1 MKEESMSLKIALA
14 GNPNSGKTTLFNE
27 LTGSTQYVGNWPGV
41 TVEKK
46 EGRLRRHKGD
56 VVIVD
61 LPGIYSLSPYTLEEV
76 IARDFILQEKPD
88 VIINIVDA
96 SNLER
101 NLYLT
106 TQIIELGVPTVV
118 ALNMIDIVQKRGD
131 EINNAAL
138 EKSLGCPVV
147 SISAARNIGLN
158 VLVDKA
164 TSLSGRSPAPLS
176 FSQEVEKALGQIG
189 EAAASEPSLGG
200 YNPRWLA
207 VKLFERDE
215 DLLKKVSLPEPLMAR
230 IEEVITAAEAAMD
243 DDAESIITNERY
255 EAVSTLLSG
264 AYIKK
269 SRPRLS
275 ASDKIDRVLTNRFL
289 ALPIFFLI
297 MWGVYFVSVQT
308 VGDWTIGWMEG
319 LIGWI
324 SGGVE
329 GLLAGWGASPWV
341 LSLVLDGIIG
351 GVGGVLVFVPQ
362 LMILYLFIS
371 ILEDVGYMARVAFIM
386 DRIFRRFGLS
396 GKSFIP
402 MLIGTGCSV
411 PAIMA
416 SRTIEN
422 ENDRRMT
429 VMLTPF
435 IPCGAKLPLF
445 ALFVAM
451 VFREASWVG
460 PSMYLAGIIMV
471 IVSGLILKRTKLFSG
486 KPAPF
491 VMELPAYKLPRLKGV
506 LIHMWEKGK
515 SFIIK
520 AGTVIFVAC
529 AVLWFLQSFS
539 FSFQYLEPEQIDQ
552 SILAGI
558 GKVVAPI
565 FTPLGFGNWMSAMA
579 AMTGMVAKE
588 VVVSTFA
595 MLGAHTTLVFTPV
608 TAYAFMIF
616 TLLAAPCFA
625 AIGAIRR
632 EMGSWK
638 WTLIAIGYQTGLA
651 YLMATL
657 VNLIGS
663 AIFPN
668 LTPVQIVGE
677 VEAAGEGAISSVALL
692 ENPMVY
698 ILGIILL
705 AVIVIGLVSLV
716 KRGGGKKNRP
726 LDDTTCGY

>member
-1 MKEESMSLKIALA
+1 MSLKIALA
-14 GNPNSGKTTLFNE
+14 GNPNSGKTTLFNA

-46 EGRLRRHKGD
+46 EGRLRRHKND
-56 VVIVD
+56 VIIVD

-76 IARDFILQEKPD
+76 VARDFILQEKPD
-88 VIINIVDA
+88 AIINIVDA

-106 TQIIELGVPTVV
+106 TQIVELGVPVVV

-131 EINNAAL
+131 EIDYTAL
-138 EKSLGCPVV
+138 EKSFGCPVV
-147 SISAARNIGLN
+147 PISAAKNVGLDA
-158 VLVDKA
+158 LVDKA
-164 TSLSGRSPAPLS
+164 LSLAGHKPVPQV
-176 FSQEVEKALGQIG
+176 FSKQVEATLAKIG
-189 EAAASEPSLGG
+189 EAASAEPSLAG

-215 DLLKKVSLPEPLMAR
+215 DLLKKITIPESLSAQ
-230 IEEVITAAEAAMD
+230 IEGIISATETEMD

-255 EAVSTLLSG
+255 EAVTAVLSG
-264 AYIKK
+264 SYKK
-269 SRPRLS
+269 KTRPRLS
-275 ASDKIDRVLTNRFL
+275 VSDKIDRVLTNRWL

-297 MWGVYFVSVQT
+297 MWGVYYVSIQT
-308 VGDWTIGWMEG
+308 VGDWTIGWVEE

-329 GLLAGWGASPWV
+329 SLLVGWGASAWV
-341 LSLVLDGIIG
+341 LSLIIDGIIG
-351 GVGGVLVFVPQ
+351 GVGAVLVFVPQ

-411 PAIMA
+411 PAVMA

-422 ENDRRMT
+422 ENDRKMT
-429 VMLTPF
+429 IMLTPF
-435 IPCGAKLPLF
+435 IPCGAKLPVF

-451 VFREASWVG
+451 VFSEATWVG
-460 PSMYLAGIIMV
+460 PSMYLVGIVMV
-471 IVSGLILKRTKLFSG
+471 ILSGLILKRTKLFKG

-491 VMELPAYKLPRLKGV
+491 VMELPAYKLPRVKGV
-506 LIHMWEKGK
+506 VIHMWEKGK
-515 SFIIK
+515 AFIIK
-520 AGTVIFVAC
+520 AGTVIFIAC
-529 AVLWFLQSFS
+529 AALWFLQSFS
-539 FSFQYLEPEQIDQ
+539 FSFQYLAPEQIDQ
-552 SILAGI
+552 SMLAGI
-558 GKVVAPI
+558 GKVLAPI
-565 FTPLGFGNWMSAMA
+565 FAPLGFGNWMSAVA
-579 AMTGMVAKE
+579 SVTGLIAKE

-595 MLGAHTTLVFTPV
+595 LLSAHTPLMFTAV
-608 TAYAFMIF
+608 TGYAFMIF

-632 EMGSWK
+632 EMGTWK

-651 YLMATL
+651 YVMAML
-657 VNLIGS
+657 VNLVGS

-668 LTPVQIVGE
+668 LTQIPIAGE
-677 VEAAGEGAISSVALL
+677 VEAAGEGAITSVALL

-698 ILGIILL
+698 ILGVVLL
-705 AVIVIGLVSLV
+705 AVIVIAIISLFR
-716 KRGGGKKNRP
+716 RGGKDRTLPG
-726 LDDTTCGY
+726 TSCGQ

>member
-1 MKEESMSLKIALA
+1 MSLKIALA

-46 EGRLRRHKGD
+46 EGCLRRQKD
-56 VVIVD
+56 VIIVD

-118 ALNMIDIVQKRGD
+118 ALNMIDIVKKRGD
-131 EINNAAL
+131 EIDTAAL

-147 SISAARNIGLN
+147 PISATKGICLDD
-158 VLVDKA
+158 LVEKA
-164 TSLSGRSPAPLS
+164 ISVSGCSPKPLA
-176 FSQEVEKALGQIG
+176 FSRDVEKALAQIS
-189 EAAASEPSLGG
+189 EAAASEPSLGE

-207 VKLFERDE
+207 IKLFERDE
-215 DLLKKVSLPEPLMAR
+215 DILKKISLPNPLKNR
-230 IEEVITAAEAAMD
+230 IEEIIAAVETAMD
-243 DDAESIITNERY
+243 DDAESIIINERY
-255 EAVSTLLSG
+255 EAVSALLSG

-269 SRPRLS
+269 SQSQLS
-275 ASDKIDRVLTNRFL
+275 TSDKIDRVMTNRFL

-297 MWGVYFVSVQT
+297 MWGIYYVSIQT
-308 VGDWTIGWMEG
+308 VGDWTIGWMEE
-319 LIGWI
+319 LIGWV
-324 SGGVE
+324 SGGVA
-329 GLLAGWGASPWV
+329 GLLEGWGASPWV
-341 LSLVLDGIIG
+341 LSLVVDGILG

-411 PAIMA
+411 PAVMA

-435 IPCGAKLPLF
+435 IPCGAKMPVF

-451 VFREASWVG
+451 VFRDSSWVG
-460 PSMYLAGIIMV
+460 PSMYLVGIVMV
-471 IVSGLILKRTKLFSG
+471 IISGLILKRTKLFSG

-515 SFIIK
+515 SFVIK
-520 AGTVIFVAC
+520 AGTVIFAAC
-529 AVLWFLQSFS
+529 AVLWFLQSFD
-539 FSFQYLEPEQIDQ
+539 FSLHYLEPEQIDQ

-558 GKVVAPI
+558 GKVIAPV
-565 FTPLGFGNWMSAMA
+565 FMPLGFGNWMSAMA
-579 AMTGMVAKE
+579 ALTGIVARE

-595 MLGAHTTLVFTPV
+595 ILSAHTAVLFTPV
-608 TAYAFMIF
+608 TAYAFMVF
-616 TLLAAPCFA
+616 VLLAAPCVA

-632 EMGSWK
+632 EMGNWK
-638 WTLIAIGYQTGLA
+638 WTLIAIGYQTGVA
-651 YLMATL
+651 YVMATL
-657 VNLIGS
+657 VNLIGG

-668 LTPVQIVGE
+668 LSPIQISGE
-677 VEAAGEGAISSVALL
+677 VEAAGEGAITSAALL

-698 ILGIILL
+698 ILGLVIV
-705 AVIVIGLVSLV
+705 AVIVIGLASLI
-716 KRGGGKKNRP
+716 KRGGKNRP
-726 LDDTTCGY
+726 LDDTTCNY

>member
-1 MKEESMSLKIALA
+1 MSLKIALA
-14 GNPNSGKTTLFNE
+14 GNPNSGKTTLFNA

-46 EGRLRRHKGD
+46 EGRLKRYKND
-56 VVIVD
+56 AVIVD

-76 IARDFILQEKPD
+76 IARDFILNEKPD

-106 TQIIELGVPTVV
+106 TQIVELGVPTVI
-118 ALNMIDIVQKRGD
+118 ALNMIDIVQKGGD
-131 EINNAAL
+131 VIDYAAL
-138 EKSLGCPVV
+138 ETSLGCPVV
-147 SISAARNIGLN
+147 PISAARNTGLD
-158 VLVDKA
+158 VL
-164 TSLSGRSPAPLS
+164 
-176 FSQEVEKALGQIG
+176 VEKATALAGRQPIPQVFSKAVEAALTQVG
-189 EAAASEPSLGG
+189 EATLVDTSLAK

-215 DLLKKVSLPEPLMAR
+215 DLLKKISLPAPLNEKINAV
-230 IEEVITAAEAAMD
+230 IEGVEQAQD

-255 EAVSTLLSG
+255 ECVGRLLSG
-264 AYIKK
+264 TYKK
-269 SRPRLS
+269 KARPRLS
-275 ASDKIDRVLTNRFL
+275 SSDKIDKVLTNRWL

-297 MWGVYFVSVQT
+297 MWGIYFVSIQT
-308 VGDWTIGWMEG
+308 VGDWTIGWVEE

-324 SGGVE
+324 SGGAE
-329 GLLAGWGASPWV
+329 GLLVAWGASDWA
-341 LSLVLDGIIG
+341 LSLVVDGIIG
-351 GVGGVLVFVPQ
+351 GVGAVLVFVPQ

-411 PAIMA
+411 PAVMA

-422 ENDRRMT
+422 ENDRKMT
-429 VMLTPF
+429 IMLTPF
-435 IPCGAKLPLF
+435 IPCGAKLPVF

-451 VFREASWVG
+451 VFREATWVG
-460 PSMYLAGIIMV
+460 PSMYIVGIVMV
-471 IVSGLILKRTKLFSG
+471 ILSGLILKRTKLFKG

-491 VMELPAYKLPRLKGV
+491 VMELPAYKLPRVKGV
-506 LIHMWEKGK
+506 VIHMWEKGK
-515 SFIIK
+515 AFIIK
-520 AGTVIFVAC
+520 AGTIIFIAC
-529 AVLWFLQSFS
+529 AVIWFLQSFS
-539 FSFQYLEPEQIDQ
+539 LSFEYLDPEMIDQ
-552 SILAGI
+552 SILAGL
-558 GKVVAPI
+558 GKVLAPI
-565 FTPLGFGNWMSAMA
+565 FVPLGFGNWPSAVA
-579 AMTGMVAKE
+579 TVTGLVAKE

-595 MLGAHTTLVFTPV
+595 LLSANAPLTFTMV
-608 TAYAFMIF
+608 SAYAFMIF

-632 EMGSWK
+632 EMGGWK
-638 WTLIAIGYQTGLA
+638 WTWIAIGYQTGLA
-651 YLMATL
+651 YVMATL

-668 LTPVQIVGE
+668 LEYIPIAGE
-677 VEAAGEGAISSVALL
+677 VEAAGEGAITSVELL

-698 ILGIILL
+698 ILGVILL
-705 AVIVIGLVSLV
+705 AVIVISIVSLF
-716 KRGGGKKNRP
+716 KRGGGKDRTLP
-726 LDDTTCGY
+726 GTSCGQ

>member
-1 MKEESMSLKIALA
+1 MSLKIALA

-46 EGRLRRHKGD
+46 EGRLRKYKGD

-76 IARDFILQEKPD
+76 IARDYILQEKPD

-106 TQIIELGVPTVV
+106 TQVIELGVPTVV
-118 ALNMIDIVQKRGD
+118 ALNMFDIVKRHGD
-131 EINNAAL
+131 EIDTAAL

-147 SISAARNIGLN
+147 PISAVKSIGLN
-158 VLVDKA
+158 ELVEKA
-164 TSLSGRSPAPLS
+164 TSVSGRSPKPLA
-176 FSQEVEKALGQIG
+176 FSQDVEKALEQIS
-189 EAAASEPSLGG
+189 EAVAAEPSLDA

-215 DLLKKVSLPEPLMAR
+215 DLLKKVSLPEPLKAR
-230 IEEVITAAEAAMD
+230 IEEVIAAAETAMD

-255 EAVSTLLSG
+255 EAVSALLSG

-269 SRPRLS
+269 SRSQLS
-275 ASDKIDRVLTNRFL
+275 ASDKIDRVMTNRFL

-297 MWGVYFVSVQT
+297 MWGVYYVSIQT
-308 VGDWTIGWMEG
+308 VGDWTIGWMEQ
-319 LIGWI
+319 LIGWVS
-324 SGGVE
+324 SGAAR
-329 GLLAGWGASPWV
+329 LLEGWGASPWV
-341 LSLVLDGIIG
+341 LSLVVDGILQ
-351 GVGGVLVFVPQ
+351 GVGSVLVFVPQ

-411 PAIMA
+411 PAVMA

-422 ENDRRMT
+422 DNDRKMT

-435 IPCGAKLPLF
+435 IPCGAKLPVF

-451 VFREASWVG
+451 VFRESSWVG
-460 PSMYLAGIIMV
+460 PSMYLVGIVMV
-471 IVSGLILKRTKLFSG
+471 IISGLILKRTKLFSG

-491 VMELPAYKLPRLKGV
+491 VMELPAYKLPRPKGV

-515 SFIIK
+515 SFVIK
-520 AGTVIFVAC
+520 AGTVIFAAC
-529 AVLWFLQSFS
+529 AVLWFLQSFD
-539 FSFQYLEPEQIDQ
+539 FSLRYLAPEQIDQ

-558 GKVVAPI
+558 GKVVAPV

-579 AMTGMVAKE
+579 AITGIVAKE

-595 MLGAHTTLVFTPV
+595 MLSAHTAVVFTPV
-608 TAYAFMIF
+608 TAYAFMVF
-616 TLLAAPCFA
+616 VLLAAPCVA

-638 WTLIAIGYQTGLA
+638 WTLIAVGYQTGVA
-651 YLMATL
+651 YVMAAL
-657 VNLIGS
+657 VNLIGG

-668 LTPVQIVGE
+668 LSPIELSGNLETVS
-677 VEAAGEGAISSVALL
+677 EGAITSVALL

-698 ILGIILL
+698 ILGLVL
-705 AVIVIGLVSLV
+705 VAAFVIGLVSLV
-716 KRGGGKKNRP
+716 KRGGRNRS
-726 LDDTTCGY
+726 LDGTTCNY